1 MIAGIFGQRSSDP
14 SEKRIESLRQDE
26 AAPTGGSRPQLH
38 GEGDAEGG
46 LVQVVDGA
54 AADGVE
60 VGRGLVGVRHAVD
73 LLDRRGHL
81 VADSLGEGVVG
92 RDGGRCDPAV
102 GAENQLREGVPCR
115 PQ

>member
-14 SEKRIESLRQDE
+14 SEKRIESLRQEE
-26 AAPTGGSRPQLH
+26 AAPAGGSRPELH

-54 AADGVE
+54 AADRVE

-73 LLDRRGHL
+73 LPKIPRF
-81 VADSLGEGVVG
+81 SLNM
-92 RDGGRCDPAV
+92 AK
-102 GAENQLREGVPCR
+102 CR
-115 PQ
+115 PKIAKESA